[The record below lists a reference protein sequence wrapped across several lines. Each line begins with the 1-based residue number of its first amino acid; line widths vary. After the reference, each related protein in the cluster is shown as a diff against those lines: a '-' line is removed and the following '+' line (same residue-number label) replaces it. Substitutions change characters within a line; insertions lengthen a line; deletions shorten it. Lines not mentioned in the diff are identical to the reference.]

1 MVVES
6 VDKFGLLTTGRLD
19 IKNILKSIV
28 FAVEPEHSEI
38 IESEEPDPAD
48 ELPGEPQS
56 EEPTIEVAEY
66 NTMDIPFEELIKKE
80 GNEAI
85 RSMHKYFSSVKPTK
99 KNEYTG
105 KFKGK
110 NLILITAEG
119 FSPYAVRKDIT
130 PTLYKMQEE
139 GFKFNNFY
147 TPTWGSLYLRR

>member
-1 MVVES
+1 MCIR
-6 VDKFGLLTTGRLD
+6 DR
-19 IKNILKSIV
+19 
-28 FAVEPEHSEI
+28 
-38 IESEEPDPAD
+38 
-48 ELPGEPQS
+48 
-56 EEPTIEVAEY
+56 
-66 NTMDIPFEELIKKE
+66 DIPFEELIKKE

-147 TPTWGSLYLRR
+147 TPTWGVSTSDGEYVACTGLLPKEGIWSFYKSSKNYMPFACLLYTSRCV